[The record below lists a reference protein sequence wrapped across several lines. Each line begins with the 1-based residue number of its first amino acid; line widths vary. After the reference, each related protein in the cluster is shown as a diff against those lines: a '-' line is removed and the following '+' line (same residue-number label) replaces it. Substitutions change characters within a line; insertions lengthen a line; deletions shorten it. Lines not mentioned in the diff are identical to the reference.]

1 MQDCQSLS
9 AELSVFHS
17 KEFTV
22 LSTPVPRKETEPK
35 AKAGWI
41 CCFKS
46 LGKAQDV
53 NIGGRLPTMHSHRD
67 HWVGD
72 QTSAVWLCFCLDSR
86 LSKAVCMA
94 CACEMYFYCM
104 PPVPKERQ
112 ETSNPIWH
120 KHSLWVAVLLTL
132 HLLVGKIT
140 PSYTFASAAGLIC
153 TALCSWLLIL
163 MFNLE
168 VQCRAHGTEGQEEI
182 KLNDARINIVMVR
195 GGTINGTSCPLEKS
209 KLTQCNF
216 GTISWLCIIIRMG
229 NAHWAVD
236 VYIVGLFV

>member
-1 MQDCQSLS
+1 
-9 AELSVFHS
+9 
-17 KEFTV
+17 
-22 LSTPVPRKETEPK
+22 
-35 AKAGWI
+35 
-41 CCFKS
+41 
-46 LGKAQDV
+46 
-53 NIGGRLPTMHSHRD
+53 MHSHRD

-120 KHSLWVAVLLTL
+120 KHSLWVAALLTL

-236 VYIVGLFV
+236 VYSLFSRILFSDNV